1 MNELIRNIVDNQFE
15 KIIKKIDS
23 LEYKIDI
30 LQKNIISIDK
40 KIDVYLETVNTS
52 ATSTTSTTSTTSN
65 TSTNN
70 PIK

>member
-23 LEYKIDI
+23 LEYKIDT

-40 KIDVYLETVNTS
+40 KIDVHLETVNTS
-52 ATSTTSTTSTTSN
+52 STTSSTTTSSTT
-65 TSTNN
+65 N